1 MTKKLLIIIP
11 VLNEVRNVHPLIGKI
26 FKHVKT
32 RKDVL
37 FVDDNSKDGTRIE
50 ILATQKKYKNI
61 FLIKRK
67 KKLGIGSA
75 HKQALLWGY
84 KKKYEMIIT
93 MDGDGTH
100 DPIYINK
107 IIKILKT
114 KKFSL
119 VITNRFLNKDSM
131 KDWTLWRKAL
141 TTLRHKLLKFL
152 LNIKFDSS
160 GALRGYLTKQIDMD
174 DIFLAKNQSYS
185 FFWES
190 TFILSKKYKIKEISI
205 NLPGRLSGSSK
216 MEMKDIFFAFAYLI
230 KIYFCK

>member
-84 KKKYEMIIT
+84 KKKI
-93 MDGDGTH
+93 
-100 DPIYINK
+100 
-107 IIKILKT
+107 
-114 KKFSL
+114 
-119 VITNRFLNKDSM
+119 
-131 KDWTLWRKAL
+131 
-141 TTLRHKLLKFL
+141 
-152 LNIKFDSS
+152 
-160 GALRGYLTKQIDMD
+160 
-174 DIFLAKNQSYS
+174 
-185 FFWES
+185 
-190 TFILSKKYKIKEISI
+190 
-205 NLPGRLSGSSK
+205 
-216 MEMKDIFFAFAYLI
+216 
-230 KIYFCK
+230 